1 MSAPDPV
8 ETQRGFLVYG
18 GGPFPTSYG
27 HELRVQES
35 SSAEGP
41 HVWIF
46 IGESGTTKSMDPHLS
61 LEEAI
66 DLRDRLNQF
75 ISMTTAR
82 WGRKYV
88 TAARRALARRRME
101 GEA

>member
-1 MSAPDPV
+1 MNAPDPV
-8 ETQRGFLVYG
+8 ETQRGFLIYG
-18 GGPFPTSYG
+18 GGSFPTSYG

-35 SSAEGP
+35 SSANGP

-88 TAARRALARRRME
+88 TGARRELARKRKE
-101 GEA
+101 GEE